1 MLVNLR
7 ERFGTNSLIGI
18 FLIIM
23 LFTFAGDELLRLVAV
38 QIPGADESF
47 PCSWLPQPP
56 DLANN
61 QSLIGREVVT
71 RREPISLRV
80 RTSPVPQTDDALFVI
95 RIQVTNETLGT
106 VPIVYDPD
114 EVIIG
119 DNNTSGLGVTFNPAS
134 NIFLPGVNLRNDPAT
149 YPNSRIRIL
158 GPQQTCLHKITLNRS
173 QLNAAIANGSAT
185 VQAYYRGTNV
195 GTIPQVVEPQPTPIY
210 ADQGLYTGLIV
221 SPVATIPP
229 PTQ

>member
-1 MLVNLR
+1 MLANLR

-23 LFTFAGDELLRLVAV
+23 LFTFAGDELLRLIAV

-47 PCSWLPQPP
+47 PCNWLPQPP

-61 QSLIGREVVT
+61 QSLIGREVIA
-71 RREPISLRV
+71 RRDPLSLRV
-80 RTSPVPQTDDALFVI
+80 RTSPVPPTNDTLFVI

-119 DNNTSGLGVTFNPAS
+119 DNNTSGLGVIFDPAS
-134 NIFLPGVNLRNDPAT
+134 NIFLPGVNLRNDPGT
-149 YPNSRIRIL
+149 YPQNRIRIL
-158 GPQQTCLHKITLNRS
+158 GPQQTCLHKISLTRD
-173 QLNAAIANGSAT
+173 QLSAQIVNGTAT
-185 VQAYYRGTNV
+185 VQAYYRGTNT
-195 GTIPQVVEPQPTPIY
+195 GTIPQVAAPQPTPIY
-210 ADQGLYTGLIV
+210 PDQGLYTGLIV
-221 SPVATIPP
+221 SPIATIPP